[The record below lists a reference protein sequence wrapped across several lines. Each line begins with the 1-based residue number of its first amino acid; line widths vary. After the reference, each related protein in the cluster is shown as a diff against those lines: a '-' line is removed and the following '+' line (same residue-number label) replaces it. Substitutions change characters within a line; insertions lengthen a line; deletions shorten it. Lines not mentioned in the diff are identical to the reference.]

1 MTPANLILALQEHIQ
16 SLLKGYFYE
25 YEGKILP
32 VKVFAGWA
40 PERTSAEADILP
52 CICVLPTKIEDIID
66 NNQENGAIC
75 TVHILVG
82 TKENLSTDSW
92 LAIVNLIEHIRQ
104 GLLKKQILARK
115 FVLRGKI
122 ITEFDE
128 VQARPLYY
136 AGLTVQ
142 YNIAQPVPERPERSR

>member
-1 MTPANLILALQEHIQ
+1 MTPANLILKLQEYLQ
-16 SLLKGYFYE
+16 GLLEGYFYE
-25 YEGKILP
+25 YEGKMLP

-40 PERTSAEADILP
+40 PERTRAEEDILP
-52 CICVLPTKIEDIID
+52 CVCILPTKIEDVID

-75 TVHILVG
+75 TVRILVG
-82 TKENLSTDSW
+82 TKEDLNADSW
-92 LAIVNLIEHIRQ
+92 LSIVNLIEHIRQ
-104 GLLKKQILARK
+104 GLLKSRILARK
-115 FVLRGKI
+115 FALRGKI

-142 YNIAQPVPERPERSR
+142 YNIAQLVPERKV